1 MRHFCSILRRTNS
14 ANAQLGLSILLY
26 PDTQNYAMGMNNFYG
41 FRVLVHSPYNF
52 PEVSGKGF
60 AIPSKKE
67 AFLAVSAQVTE
78 RYSAVSSGFGVIRQD
93 FAPKTIIRQRAFLF
107 FMTEYLII

>member
-1 MRHFCSILRRTNS
+1 MSNYHCISKCKICHCCRILRRTNS
-14 ANAQLGLSILLY
+14 ANAQLGLTILLY

-67 AFLAVSAQVTE
+67 AFLAVSAQVTQ
-78 RYSAVSSGFGVIRQD
+78 RYC
-93 FAPKTIIRQRAFLF
+93 TRAILEF
-107 FMTEYLII
+107 

>member
-78 RYSAVSSGFGVIRQD
+78 RYSGGVSSGFRVVRQD
-93 FAPKTIIRQRAFLF
+93 FAPKNDYPSTGF
-107 FMTEYLII
+107 FCF

>member
-1 MRHFCSILRRTNS
+1 MLPNMAIKNLPSRNLRRTNS

-26 PDTQNYAMGMNNFYG
+26 PDTQNYAMGMNNFHG

-78 RYSAVSSGFGVIRQD
+78 R
-93 FAPKTIIRQRAFLF
+93 
-107 FMTEYLII
+107 